1 MEIEKLIEA
10 IKLCGST
17 PSVYQ
22 CKQCAY
28 WAGGDMSQCIPRMAA
43 DVADTLE
50 QLQAE
55 NDRLRRERNEAVECF
70 SGYCTSCCFEHDCA
84 KHDMNDA
91 APTRWY
97 YGDCEDWEWKGVKE
111 E

>member
-1 MEIEKLIEA
+1 MEIEKLVEA

-50 QLQAE
+50 RLQAE
-55 NDRLRRERNEAVECF
+55 NERLRREREAVE
-70 SGYCTSCCFEHDCA
+70 EIP
-84 KHDMNDA
+84 KV
-91 APTRWY
+91 
-97 YGDCEDWEWKGVKE
+97 WKTCDRFNGWQWLGPKE